1 MSGAVQYLS
10 TGAVE
15 GQMDGSVR
23 PQGSGSLSTIRTKW
37 NWSVTRPLTTK
48 SN

>member
-10 TGAVE
+10 IGAVE

-23 PQGSGSLSTIRTKW
+23 PQVPAAFQLSAPNGIG
-37 NWSVTRPLTTK
+37 L
-48 SN
+48 